1 MHFPKLT
8 ADTLLSSKEMAL
20 IYGFSKKTLENHR
33 AQRVGIPYIK
43 IGRMVRYRKSD
54 VDQYLEQH
62 RITFVR

>member
-1 MHFPKLT
+1 
-8 ADTLLSSKEMAL
+8 MAL